1 MGDAAQ
7 VGPDAQSQDL
17 KNAFEQAVDAMA
29 EHLQYTAINADG
41 ARQNPLAAR
50 GQALVPR
57 YQDALK
63 QIDATDPAKAKPA
76 IDSLLADA
84 ESLGK
89 DVATFRAEIE
99 KAVNEWQSRS
109 GAYDGAVKQVEEL
122 SEWQHPKE
130 AAVRT
135 LADAIRGMVNDHA
148 YDKAVSTHDQFLPKL
163 QPVYE
168 DLQKQKAA
176 QQQYE
181 PTIATLQPRLAQVA
195 APSFAKLAG
204 QQSEIASSQT
214 GMEASAQGKD
224 FVAAVAAST
233 ALSGRVDTYTT
244 ELQKIQQAKDQY
256 EQAHGPLEAKLQTAA
271 AIPNTFKKLASM
283 QADLTSGK
291 QAMES
296 LAQDEEFEQALA
308 STTDLGT
315 KVDTYT
321 TELQKIQQA
330 KDQYEQMSV
339 PLKTKLE
346 AALTISP
353 APQLVAQ
360 HEQLASARLAVQ
372 TTALSEAFAEATQM
386 AQDLET
392 AIDIYVKA
400 ASEIQLAGDR
410 KLEILDRGDDS
421 SSQKRDPLNA
431 GAPLIGIPTEGLID
445 APELS
450 SDTPADGEH
459 VIPPT
464 ANADPATNSDFV
476 DKRIDAAGVGLS
488 GKDFILFIDGKDEP
502 IDLPFSFIDF
512 GGTKLVPVDNK
523 IYPNRDQAMASV
535 AASGPG
541 KFAYYRAAHALVVPT
556 TFSSATAPETM
567 NLLSAAQSKLKAFAK
582 EVTDTLVIS
591 VLTLAASAM
600 IKIGISRWIVKRQG
614 LQLKKLEA
622 AKADAMPAAK
632 PTQGG
637 ASKPPPVATAV
648 PEGDSSGGEPKQLPQ
663 ATSRKK
669 PTFDLNLTPNDDSGM
684 GHLDYRHAPW
694 SKAEGTSKFNQDAW
708 NNLKGMVNEAAE
720 KGTIGAVKP
729 DASGKPQAGVVY
741 EFKFGKPIGISAKG
755 KSLSRIRV
763 VVDANNHV
771 TTTFPF

>member
-1 MGDAAQ
+1 MSGGLKEQWGVADAAQ

-99 KAVNEWQSRS
+99 KAVNDWQSRS
-109 GAYDGAVKQVEEL
+109 GAYDGAVEQVEEL

-130 AAVRT
+130 AAVRA

-204 QQSEIASSQT
+204 QQSEIASSQK
-214 GMEASAQGKD
+214 GMEASAQSKD
-224 FVAAVAAST
+224 FVAAVATST
-233 ALSGRVDTYTT
+233 ALSSRVDTYTT

-271 AIPNTFKKLASM
+271 AIPNTFKKLASQ

-308 STTDLGT
+308 STTELAT

-321 TELQKIQQA
+321 TELQKLQQA
-330 KDQYEQMSV
+330 KDQYEQAHG
-339 PLKTKLE
+339 PLE
-346 AALTISP
+346 AKLQQTKDRFQQAAAQVDPPLLKARSGPTVPFQELQAQQSEVASSQQAMESAAKDEDYERAL
-353 APQLVAQ
+353 A
-360 HEQLASARLAVQ
+360 LAND
-372 TTALSEAFAEATQM
+372 LSTKADAFA
-386 AQDLET
+386 
-392 AIDIYVKA
+392 
-400 ASEIQLAGDR
+400 AGIEKLNER
-410 KLEILDRGDDS
+410 KLETLDRGDDKPP
-421 SSQKRDPLNA
+421 SQPQDPANSDL
-431 GAPLIGIPTEGLID
+431 LGIPGGPIGFGQD
-445 APELS
+445 QPE
-450 SDTPADGEH
+450 TY
-459 VIPPT
+459 
-464 ANADPATNSDFV
+464 DPAFMKDALPGVSKVFIALASLVGWATVYHMAKEASRAKSLIEVMNVLIRGGIFGIARADAVAEILPQSWLIALAQREVSLKGPLARQHLDHYLAGSGSDFV
-476 DKRIDAAGVGLS
+476 EDVAALYRQDSGVKQGSEIAIRDAGELS
-488 GKDFILFIDGKDEP
+488 GQFALSQQDFNNVEWQYALGAVDEVHY
-502 IDLPFSFIDF
+502 
-512 GGTKLVPVDNK
+512 K
-523 IYPNRDQAMASV
+523 
-535 AASGPG
+535 
-541 KFAYYRAAHALVVPT
+541 
-556 TFSSATAPETM
+556 
-567 NLLSAAQSKLKAFAK
+567 LLSAVDDGNAEVLIRIRDNYEWHPDEYRGWGSHIAHVALENAKQNGAKNFWEVGEATVRLRVGAKL
-582 EVTDTLVIS
+582 I
-591 VLTLAASAM
+591 
-600 IKIGISRWIVKRQG
+600 
-614 LQLKKLEA
+614 KKLR
-622 AKADAMPAAK
+622 D
-632 PTQGG
+632 TG
-637 ASKPPPVATAV
+637 AP
-648 PEGDSSGGEPKQLPQ
+648 
-663 ATSRKK
+663 
-669 PTFDLNLTPNDDSGM
+669 
-684 GHLDYRHAPW
+684 
-694 SKAEGTSKFNQDAW
+694 
-708 NNLKGMVNEAAE
+708 
-720 KGTIGAVKP
+720 
-729 DASGKPQAGVVY
+729 
-741 EFKFGKPIGISAKG
+741 
-755 KSLSRIRV
+755 
-763 VVDANNHV
+763 
-771 TTTFPF
+771 